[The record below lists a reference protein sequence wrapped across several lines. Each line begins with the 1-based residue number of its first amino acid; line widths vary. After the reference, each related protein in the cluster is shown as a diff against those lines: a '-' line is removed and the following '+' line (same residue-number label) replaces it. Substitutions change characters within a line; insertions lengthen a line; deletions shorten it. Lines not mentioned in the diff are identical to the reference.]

1 MKVINILLFLLISII
16 IFLYNKNIIKTENF
30 YSSLVTG
37 SQVKYNKPIIG
48 AYINYNKYQSKITS
62 IKYLYDNNK
71 IHNSNEYEIT
81 SEDADIGDSNI
92 TDSTIKYNFNCPP
105 NSAVYKI
112 KGCYDSNGI
121 KGLKFYCQ
129 DITTGKHVKT
139 YNNNNRL
146 VNGVTFGIEPKPDD
160 ENYNYN
166 KVECN
171 YYTHEDTHKTYP
183 TFISTYKTGGVVEN
197 NNITNLKFD
206 KCVLYK
212 K

>member
-1 MKVINILLFLLISII
+1 MKVINILLCLLISII
-16 IFLYNKNIIKTENF
+16 IFLYNKNIIKTEKF
-30 YSSLVTG
+30 YSSVTG
-37 SQVKYNKPIIG
+37 STVKYNKPIIG
-48 AYINYNKYQSKITS
+48 AYINYNKYQSKITA

-71 IHNSNEYEIT
+71 IHNSNKYEIT
-81 SEDADIGDSNI
+81 SDNDIGDSDI
-92 TDSTIKYNFNCPP
+92 TDSTIKYNFNCQP

-112 KGCYDSNGI
+112 KGCYDSSGI

-129 DITTGKHVKT
+129 DINTGKTVKT
-139 YNNNNRL
+139 YNNNNRF
-146 VNGVTFGIEPKPDD
+146 VKGVTFGIEPKPDD

-171 YYTHEDTHKTYP
+171 YYTHKKTNKTYP
-183 TFISTYKTGGVVEN
+183 TFISTYKTGGAVEN
-197 NNITNLKFD
+197 KNITNLKFD